1 MTQSFAMAAREL
13 LEQLKNRQQ
22 YRTLRPLPDQS
33 SFIDLSNNDYLG
45 LRSDSSFQLE
55 ARHSIKNLPVGAGA
69 SRLLGGESSA
79 FEAMEADFAK
89 WKRTESALYLS
100 SGYLA
105 NYAVIGALASLGA
118 EFFSDEFNHA
128 SIIDGMLTARCQK
141 QVYPHSD
148 LDALEDSLRKSTSKL
163 KVIYSE
169 SLFSMDGDRASLIDL
184 SMLALDHK
192 ALLVID
198 DAHAV
203 GCFGGQGAGLSPDE
217 SVSINTCGKAMGVG
231 GAVVCGPTW
240 LRNLMINK
248 SRAFIYSTGASPWMA
263 AAVRSSVQYV
273 KKLESRR
280 AHLAEVSTKLR
291 HQLQSIGLNIGS
303 SASHIIPVII
313 GKEAETLRCSEK
325 LLAEGVLAP
334 AIRPPTVAENT
345 CRLRLSLRADLTAEN
360 MHSIFECFKKL

>member
-1 MTQSFAMAAREL
+1 MSLGFAIAAREL
-13 LEQLKNRQQ
+13 FEQLKSRQQ
-22 YRTLRPLPDQS
+22 YRSLRPLTEQP

-45 LRSDSSFQLE
+45 LRSDSHFQLD

-79 FEAMEADFAK
+79 FESLETEFAK

-118 EFFSDEFNHA
+118 EFFSDELNHA
-128 SIIDGMLTARCQK
+128 SIIDGMLAVRCHK
-141 QVYPHSD
+141 HVYPHND
-148 LDALEDSLRKSTSKL
+148 LDALEEALRKSTNKL

-184 SMLALDHK
+184 SMLAHDQD

-217 SVSINTCGKAMGVG
+217 AISVNTCGKALGVG

-248 SRAFIYSTGASPWMA
+248 SRAFIYSTGASPWLA

-280 AHLAEVSTKLR
+280 VHLAEISTKLR
-291 HQLQSIGLNIGS
+291 HQLQALGLNIGA
-303 SASHIIPVII
+303 SASHIIPIII

-325 LLAEGVLAP
+325 LLAEGVFAP

-345 CRLRLSLRADLTAEN
+345 CRLRLSLRADLTPEK
-360 MHSIFECFKKL
+360 MQSIFECFKKL